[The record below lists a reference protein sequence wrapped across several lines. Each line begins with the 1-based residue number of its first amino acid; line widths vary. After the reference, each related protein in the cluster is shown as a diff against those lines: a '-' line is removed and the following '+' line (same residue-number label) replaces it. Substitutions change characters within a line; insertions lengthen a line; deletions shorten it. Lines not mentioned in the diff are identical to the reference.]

1 MMKREHL
8 IAGDLV
14 LEIGAAN
21 ICKAGESICGDFW
34 CQETHGGE
42 QVLVLSDGMGSGVKA
57 NILATLTAKMLTSMM
72 AGNVPIDEC
81 IMTISETLPMCRER
95 KLAYATFTAL
105 KLQDLTAYLV
115 RYDNPPAILIR
126 RGKATRY
133 PYGVQFIGEKEI
145 HESTLHLEEGDLL
158 LLMSDGITQAG
169 RGKTGDGWPSE
180 EVAALAEQYDKED
193 ISPQRMAALILRA
206 AQALN
211 LDEADDDATVV
222 AVKARPRH
230 AVNLMIGPPKNRA
243 DDLATM
249 RLFFSKTGSHVVCGG
264 TTAKTVASYL
274 GKEVYSMEDTATD
287 EVPAMS
293 RIDGVDLVTE
303 GLLTLR
309 AVVDL
314 VHRYRKDCMMTL
326 ELEKQKDGASRL
338 AELLLEQ
345 ASDVNIFF
353 GTAVNSANLSEN
365 TAFQNKLQLAEE
377 LEKELT
383 ELGKN
388 VKLSMC

>member
-1 MMKREHL
+1 MRREHL

-14 LEIGAAN
+14 LEVGAAN

-34 CQETHGGE
+34 CQDAQGDK
-42 QVLVLSDGMGSGVKA
+42 QILVLSDGMGSGVKA

-72 AGNVPIDEC
+72 AGSVPIEEC
-81 IMTISETLPMCRER
+81 VMTISETLPMCRER

-115 RYDNPPAILIR
+115 RYDNPPVILIR
-126 RGKATRY
+126 RGKATRF

-169 RGKTGDGWPSE
+169 RGKTGDGWPTE
-180 EVAALAEQYDKED
+180 EIAALAEQYDRED
-193 ISPQRMAALILRA
+193 LSPQRMAALILRA

-211 LDEADDDATVV
+211 LDESDDDATIV
-222 AVKARPRH
+222 AIKARPRH

-249 RLFFSKTGSHVVCGG
+249 RLLFSKAGSHVVCGG
-264 TTAKTVASYL
+264 TTAKTVAAYL
-274 GKEVYSMEDTATD
+274 GKEVYSMEDTATE

-309 AVVDL
+309 AAVDL
-314 VHRYRKDCMMTL
+314 VKAYRKDCMMTL
-326 ELEKQKDGASRL
+326 ALEKQKDGASRL

>member
-8 IAGDLV
+8 IAGDLAI
-14 LEIGAAN
+14 EIGAAN
-21 ICKAGESICGDFW
+21 ICKEGESICGDFW
-34 CQETHGGE
+34 CQDTQAGR
-42 QVLVLSDGMGSGVKA
+42 QILVLSDGMGSGVKA

-72 AGNVPIDEC
+72 AGNVPIEEC

-105 KLQDLTAYLV
+105 KLQELTAYLV
-115 RYDNPPAILIR
+115 RYDNPPVLLIR
-126 RGKATRY
+126 RGKATRF
-133 PYGVQFIGEKEI
+133 PYGVQFVGEKEI
-145 HESTLHLEEGDLL
+145 HESTLRLEEGDLL

-180 EVAALAEQYDKED
+180 EVAALAEQYDRDD

-222 AVKARPRH
+222 AIKVRPRY
-230 AVNLMIGPPKNRA
+230 AVNLMIGPPKNRS
-243 DDLATM
+243 DDLSTM
-249 RLFFSKTGSHVVCGG
+249 RLFFSKAGAHVVCGG
-264 TTAKTVASYL
+264 TTAKTVAGYL
-274 GKEVYSMEDTATD
+274 GKDVYSVEETATD
-287 EVPAMS
+287 QVPAIS

-309 AVVDL
+309 ATLDL
-314 VHRYRKDCMMTL
+314 IHQYKKDCMMTL
-326 ELEKQKDGASRL
+326 ELEKKKDGASRL

-345 ASDVNIFF
+345 ATDVNIFF
-353 GTAVNSANLSEN
+353 GTAVNPANVSQDA
-365 TAFQNKLQLAEE
+365 AFQSKLQMAEE
-377 LEKELT
+377 REKELM